1 METFAIWKEGMAFDG
16 RAQGFNVPM
25 DAPPP
30 LGHFYGP
37 GPKELVALGLAGCAG
52 MDVVGIL
59 KKKKQ
64 FIDRFEVETKITSNT
79 DEHPIV
85 FTSIELIFKIEGA
98 VNEMVALDA
107 VQRSQ
112 TIYSGVSAMLCKF
125 VPVKWRLIVN
135 GADVGDGVAN
145 FERFDEV
152 YHTTFDG

>member
-30 LGHFYGP
+30 LGHNYGP

-52 MDVVGIL
+52 MDVIGIL

-64 FIDRFEVETKITSNT
+64 FIDRFEVEAKITSNSN
-79 DEHPIV
+79 EHPIV
-85 FTSIELIFKIEGA
+85 FNSIELIFKIEGA
-98 VNEMVALDA
+98 VNELVALDA

-112 TIYSGVSAMLCKF
+112 TMYSGVSAMLCKF
-125 VPVKWRLIVN
+125 VAVKWRLIVN
-135 GADVGDGVAN
+135 GEDVGDGVAN

>member
-1 METFAIWKEGMAFDG
+1 METFAIWKEGMSFDG
-16 RAQGFNVPM
+16 RADGFNVPM

-30 LGHFYGP
+30 LGQLYGP
-37 GPKELVALGLAGCAG
+37 GPKELVAIGLAGCAG
-52 MDVVGIL
+52 MDVMALL

-64 FIDRFEVETKITSNT
+64 FVDRLEVQAKISSNPH
-79 DEHPIV
+79 DHPIV
-85 FTSIELIFKIEGA
+85 FTSIELIFKVEGA
-98 VNEMVALDA
+98 VNELVALDA

-135 GADVGDGVAN
+135 GEDIGDGVAN

-152 YHTTFDG
+152 YHSTFDG